1 MNNDRIISISH
12 GNNRRST
19 NWQPQTLLLSEL
31 WEKLRIPMRGTETLA
46 DYMSMKKAQQDDL
59 KDVGGYVCG
68 TLNGPRRKSNS
79 VTGRDVI
86 TLDLDNIPAGG
97 TTDVLRRVEGL
108 GTGYCVYS
116 TRKHCDTAPRL
127 QIGRAHV

>member
-31 WEKLRIPMRGTETLA
+31 WEKLRIPTRGTETLA

-68 TLNGPRRKSNS
+68 S
-79 VTGRDVI
+79 
-86 TLDLDNIPAGG
+86 
-97 TTDVLRRVEGL
+97 
-108 GTGYCVYS
+108 
-116 TRKHCDTAPRL
+116 
-127 QIGRAHV
+127 